1 MPYIETKT
9 NIVLTEAQKIEMKEK
24 FAEAIALIPGKSE
37 EWLMLGFSDGM
48 TMAFRGDISSPC
60 AMVEVD
66 IFGAAKS
73 AEYDALTEA
82 VCNILYE
89 VAKISPER
97 IYVKY
102 RECDRWGYNKFNF

>member
-9 NIVLTEAQKIEMKEK
+9 NITLTDEVKLELKK
-24 FAEAIALIPGKSE
+24 RFADAIALIPGKSE

-48 TMAFRGDISSPC
+48 TMSFRGDITSPC

-66 IFGAAKS
+66 IFGGATDS
-73 AEYDALTEA
+73 DYDAVTEA
-82 VCNILYE
+82 VCEIMNE
-89 VAKISPER
+89 VAKIPADR
-97 IYVKY
+97 VYVKY

>member
-9 NIVLTEAQKIEMKEK
+9 NVTLSDAQKVEIKER
-24 FAEAIALIPGKSE
+24 FAEAIALISGKSE
-37 EWLMLGFSDGM
+37 EWLMLGFADGM
-48 TMAFRGDISSPC
+48 TMSFRGDITSPC

-66 IFGAAKS
+66 IFGTTSDS
-73 AEYDALTEA
+73 AYDAVTKA
-82 VCNILYE
+82 VCDILAS

-102 RECDRWGYNKFNF
+102 RECDRWGYNNFNF